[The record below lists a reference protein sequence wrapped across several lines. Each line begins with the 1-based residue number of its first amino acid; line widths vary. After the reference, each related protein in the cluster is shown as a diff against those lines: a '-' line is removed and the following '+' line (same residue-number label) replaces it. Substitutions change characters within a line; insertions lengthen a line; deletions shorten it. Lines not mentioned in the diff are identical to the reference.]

1 MDRLWTIYHEHMIDI
16 IEKLAHTSSMQRL
29 KNVGMNCGVEY
40 TKVNI
45 FSMRYPYSRYDHSV
59 GVALIIYHFTKD
71 IKQAIAGLFH
81 DLSTPCFAH
90 VIDFLNNDH
99 DVQESYEY
107 LIKDMIVN
115 DVEIMN
121 ILNSL
126 DIKIEEIADYHQY
139 PIADNNTPRLSA
151 DRLEYTLGNMYN
163 YGFVSYEDIKMIYD
177 DLYVK
182 NDEIVFK
189 DQNIA
194 KLFCENM
201 LKCSKIYI
209 CNEDRFCMQFL
220 ADIIKVAINDDIIKK
235 DDLYLDEKALINKL
249 NAHKKTAKLFNNY
262 CNIKKVYKCTNNEK
276 YCIKVSAKIRYIDPI
291 INDER
296 YSRLDENFNDEII
309 QLLSTDFD
317 FCLTS
322 VEENMIS

>member
-59 GVALIIYHFTKD
+59 GVALIIYHFTKE

-99 DVQESYEY
+99 DIQESYEY
-107 LIKDMIVN
+107 LTKDMILN
-115 DVEIMN
+115 DAEIMN

-139 PIADNNTPRLSA
+139 PIADNNTPR
-151 DRLEYTLGNMYN
+151 
-163 YGFVSYEDIKMIYD
+163 
-177 DLYVK
+177 
-182 NDEIVFK
+182 
-189 DQNIA
+189 
-194 KLFCENM
+194 
-201 LKCSKIYI
+201 
-209 CNEDRFCMQFL
+209 
-220 ADIIKVAINDDIIKK
+220 
-235 DDLYLDEKALINKL
+235 
-249 NAHKKTAKLFNNY
+249 
-262 CNIKKVYKCTNNEK
+262 
-276 YCIKVSAKIRYIDPI
+276 
-291 INDER
+291 
-296 YSRLDENFNDEII
+296 
-309 QLLSTDFD
+309 
-317 FCLTS
+317 
-322 VEENMIS
+322 